1 VPPQEGFVVKHR
13 DLHLTGI
20 LLALVAF
27 AVVWGGCVFSPDDG
41 ERKPDPLP
49 PLPADS
55 PQAVLANMRVAY
67 NRFNYDRY
75 QPLIREDFT
84 FVFNPADVQGSQGE
98 IPEFWTQGPELA
110 SAKNMLNPEF
120 QPEDPLYK
128 IDSMEL
134 VIQLSGQLRETNLQ
148 NAPEGTLE
156 SYVNF
161 DLNVE
166 AGAGNLTLLVHS
178 RPLFYFAPD
187 EADAENKIWRIWK
200 IVDGEF
206 IPE

>member
-1 VPPQEGFVVKHR
+1 
-13 DLHLTGI
+13 
-20 LLALVAF
+20 
-27 AVVWGGCVFSPDDG
+27 
-41 ERKPDPLP
+41 
-49 PLPADS
+49 
-55 PQAVLANMRVAY
+55 
-67 NRFNYDRY
+67 
-75 QPLIREDFT
+75 
-84 FVFNPADVQGSQGE
+84 
-98 IPEFWTQGPELA
+98 
-110 SAKNMLNPEF
+110 MLNPEF